1 MLSQNSSQF
10 ELENQFILR
19 MPTIKDENGNVKA
32 HPSAVQLREALI
44 KVNSTDSTAAIASNS
59 ETDNIKDRLFI
70 ELNTETRKGRIKF
83 DNEMFEAR
91 LVDLP
96 CIVESLKTVDRKTF
110 FKTNEICQMLIC
122 KTKDDPWSSSDE
134 EASKKKEKK
143 RQSESGNNLTTSTS
157 AAATTN
163 NAKKYQ
169 WPHGIAPPLKNV
181 RRKRFRKVAKKKM
194 IDYVEIEKEVKQ
206 LFRADREAVKV
217 EYEVVLV
224 DGELEDE
231 NLDDENKNSLNN
243 DEDFDDSSQE
253 DETNAMMMGTECSNT
268 GTGYLDSITDNLN
281 SNNNTAG
288 KFKIEIILFGW
299 LFIH

>member
-19 MPTIKDENGNVKA
+19 MPTIKDENGNAKP
-32 HPSAVQLREALI
+32 HPSAVQLREALS
-44 KVNSTDSTAAIASNS
+44 KVNSPDSTAAIASNN

-83 DNEMFEAR
+83 DNEIFEAR

-110 FKTNEICQMLIC
+110 FKTNDICQMLIC

-134 EASKKKEKK
+134 EASKKKDKK

-157 AAATTN
+157 TATTN

-217 EYEVVLV
+217 DYEVVLV

-231 NLDDENKNSLNN
+231 NIDDENKNSLNN

-253 DETNAMMMGTECSNT
+253 DETNGHRIMMGTECSNT
-268 GTGYLDSITDNLN
+268 GTGYLDSNTDNLN

-288 KFKIEIILFGW
+288 ILFA
-299 LFIH
+299 